1 MLWPEGLYKTK
12 IYIYFSVKSI
22 SQFFFCDNGLLQ
34 PKNFF
39 SFEIINDNFLFRFLP
54 YPRFPLPGD
63 PSSYIICVNYQP
75 RIQFCGDY
83 SAFDPQTLT
92 CIYTEAPLPH
102 GGGPAFGPP
111 PF

>member
-1 MLWPEGLYKTK
+1 
-12 IYIYFSVKSI
+12 VAR
-22 SQFFFCDNGLLQ
+22 
-34 PKNFF
+34 
-39 SFEIINDNFLFRFLP
+39 RFLP

-92 CIYTEAPLPH
+92 CIYTEEPLPH